1 MGFLAK
7 LSDERR
13 PLGAFRNGTR
23 RSRCGDSGGFVC
35 NRSTGK
41 RAGFGNCGFAT
52 GRDLSASMSACS
64 GVQPTL
70 SDITEE
76 GDSGGL
82 RGSAKLDDD
91 FPSTAGDG

>member
-7 LSDERR
+7 LNDERR
-13 PLGAFRNGTR
+13 PLGAFRNG
-23 RSRCGDSGGFVC
+23 SRCGDSGGCV
-35 NRSTGK
+35 RKGK

-70 SDITEE
+70 GDITEE

-91 FPSTAGDG
+91 LPSTAGDG